1 MIDNSTPL
9 YKLSSTLIPGFNS
22 SVSCALTWYFV
33 RGRWGH
39 LVCWSGGS
47 GPLSHSWPEGTSVD
61 KDDEMGRNWRQLEAS
76 QQLLVNQRARC
87 SNSSLKH
94 GHMEQGLTCWANFVK
109 WEADSRIHWC
119 KILEDIIIEYVLEAR
134 YWQSCFVCVCSVF
147 VKKCYHNMLPL
158 DWSLQR
164 DWMFPSVSF
173 KLFVNHNYQDRIFS
187 HMIVHKLLVSWPLWH
202 KMILG
207 SASLRFLVPHRVFI
221 ADGCVDAKSMS
232 DVFWK
237 YSISLKQLQN
247 PSLLICLLQ
256 LKIHLQMATKLISRL
271 YTT

>member
-1 MIDNSTPL
+1 MIDNWWQLYPL

-47 GPLSHSWPEGTSVD
+47 GLLSHSFPEGTSVD

-76 QQLLVNQRARC
+76 QQLLVQRARC
-87 SNSSLKH
+87 SNFSLKH

-109 WEADSRIHWC
+109 SRSWFKDSLVQNIGRYYRIHSRS
-119 KILEDIIIEYVLEAR
+119 KILAVLL
-134 YWQSCFVCVCSVF
+134 CVCGVV

-164 DWMFPSVSF
+164 DWMFPSWSF
-173 KLFVNHNYQDRIFS
+173 KLFVNHNYQDRMFSCMIFDE
-187 HMIVHKLLVSWPLWH
+187 LLVSWPLWH

-207 SASLRFLVPHRVFI
+207 NASLRFLVPHRVFI

-237 YSISLKQLQN
+237 YSISLKHLQN

-256 LKIHLQMATKLISRL
+256 LKKHLQMATKLISRL